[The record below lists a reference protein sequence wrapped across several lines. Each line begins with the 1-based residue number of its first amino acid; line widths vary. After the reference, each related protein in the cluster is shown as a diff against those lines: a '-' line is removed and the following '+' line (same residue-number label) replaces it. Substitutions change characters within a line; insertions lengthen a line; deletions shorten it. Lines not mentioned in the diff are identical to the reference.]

1 VKQGRLRI
9 LGALVLTAGVST
21 FVAKPAAAQAKPVLG
36 KLAGVVRDTAGTPQ
50 MGASVELAPEFT
62 GATGPHSLLTNTQ
75 GVFQGSKLLPGL
87 YTLRVTLAGFLPTL
101 EKHVRVSPNVTT
113 VVRVELESMYA
124 SLDQLRRMPS
134 NAASNPDDWKW
145 VLRSAASVRPV
156 LEWIDE
162 SSATVSTLG
171 AENRRPELPRVRMEF
186 TNGARR
192 AGSPSNIAAAPA
204 TAVAYNQKLGG
215 AGSLL
220 FAGQLSYDQE
230 APGGGIATVWMPT
243 GTLGAGPHTALALRE
258 AKIGPD
264 GPTFHGV
271 RLDQGGAIS
280 FGDRLLLRYGG
291 EYVLVGLGTA
301 ASSLRPRAQLNYR
314 ISQDWYTELIFA
326 SMPTGPAPLE
336 ATEVQPG
343 AMLTAALNELDAFPA
358 LLLRDGRPVLQ
369 SGWHEELAANRKIGA
384 HGVLQFAVFHDDNRH
399 VAVYGLG
406 GDALPA
412 GDYFQDYFSKGFVYD
427 GGASSNWGARVAFR
441 KKLEGDTEFS
451 ALYSIASAL
460 APVNDM
466 DNLLRDVLQAVP
478 RHSLGADISA
488 KVPRLGTK
496 VHVGYK
502 WISGPTVSRL
512 DGFGESLYQM
522 DPYVHLTVR
531 QPLPRWALGR
541 WEAIADCENLLAQG
555 YVSTSSRDG
564 HLVLVPA
571 FRTFRG
577 GLSVQF

>member
-1 VKQGRLRI
+1 MKQGRLRI
-9 LGALVLTAGVST
+9 LGALVLTAAISG
-21 FVAKPAAAQAKPVLG
+21 FAGKPAVAQAKPVLG
-36 KLAGVVRDTAGTPQ
+36 KLAGVVRDAAGTPQ
-50 MGASVELAPEFT
+50 MGASIELAPEFAGVT
-62 GATGPHSLLTNTQ
+62 QPHSLLTNTQ
-75 GVFQGSKLLPGL
+75 GIFQGGKLLPGL

-101 EKHVRVSPNVTT
+101 QKHVRVSPNLTT

-124 SLDQLRRMPS
+124 TLDQLRRMPS

-156 LEWIDE
+156 LEWMDE
-162 SSATVSTLG
+162 SNATVSTLG
-171 AENRRPELPRVRMEF
+171 AENRRPEVPRVRMEF

-192 AGSPSNIAAAPA
+192 AVSPSNIAPAPA

-220 FAGQLSYDQE
+220 FAGQMSYDQD

-271 RLDQGGAIS
+271 RFDQGGAIS

-326 SMPTGPAPLE
+326 SMPTGPGPLE

-358 LLLRDGRPVLQ
+358 LLMHDGHPVLQ
-369 SGWHEELAANRKIGA
+369 NGWHEEISANRKIGA
-384 HGVLQFAVFHDDNRH
+384 HGILQFAGFHDDNRH
-399 VAVYGLG
+399 VAVYGLS
-406 GDALPA
+406 GDTLPA
-412 GDYFQDYFSKGFVYD
+412 ADYFQDYFSKGFAYY
-427 GGASSNWGARVAFR
+427 GGASSSWGARVAFR
-441 KKLEGDTEFS
+441 KKLEGDTELT

-460 APVNDM
+460 APGNDM
-466 DNLLRDVLQAVP
+466 ESALRDVLQAVP
-478 RHSLGADISA
+478 RHSLGAGISA
-488 KVPRLGTK
+488 KLPHLGTK
-496 VHVGYK
+496 FHAGYK
-502 WISGPTVSRL
+502 WISGSAVSRL

-522 DPYVHLTVR
+522 DPYVHLMVR
-531 QPLPRWALGR
+531 QPLPKWALGR
-541 WEAIADCENLLAQG
+541 WEAIADCDNLLAQG

-564 HLVLVPA
+564 HVVLVPA

>member
-9 LGALVLTAGVST
+9 LGALVLTAAISG
-21 FVAKPAAAQAKPVLG
+21 FAGKPAVAQAKPVLG
-36 KLAGVVRDTAGTPQ
+36 KLAGVVRDAAGTPQ
-50 MGASVELAPEFT
+50 MGASIELAPEFAGVT
-62 GATGPHSLLTNTQ
+62 QPHSLLTNTQ
-75 GVFQGSKLLPGL
+75 GIFQGGKLLPGL

-101 EKHVRVSPNVTT
+101 QKHVRVSPNLTT

-124 SLDQLRRMPS
+124 TLDQLRRMPS

-156 LEWIDE
+156 LEWMDE
-162 SSATVSTLG
+162 SNATVSTLG
-171 AENRRPELPRVRMEF
+171 AENRRPEVPRVRMEF

-192 AGSPSNIAAAPA
+192 AVSPSNIAPAPA

-220 FAGQLSYDQE
+220 FAGQMSYDQD

-271 RLDQGGAIS
+271 RFDQGGAIS

-326 SMPTGPAPLE
+326 SMPTGPGPLE

-358 LLLRDGRPVLQ
+358 LLMHDGHPVLQ
-369 SGWHEELAANRKIGA
+369 NGWHEEISANRKIGA
-384 HGVLQFAVFHDDNRH
+384 HGILQFAGFHDDNRH
-399 VAVYGLG
+399 VAVYGLS
-406 GDALPA
+406 GDTLPA
-412 GDYFQDYFSKGFVYD
+412 ADYFQDYFSKGFAYD

-441 KKLEGDTEFS
+441 KKLEGDTEFT

-460 APVNDM
+460 APGNDM
-466 DNLLRDVLQAVP
+466 ESALRDVLQAVP
-478 RHSLGADISA
+478 RHSLGAGISA
-488 KVPRLGTK
+488 KLPHLGTK
-496 VHVGYK
+496 FHAGYK
-502 WISGPTVSRL
+502 WISGSAVSRL

-522 DPYVHLTVR
+522 DPYVHLMVR
-531 QPLPRWALGR
+531 QPLPKWALGR
-541 WEAIADCENLLAQG
+541 WEAIADCDNLLAQG

-564 HLVLVPA
+564 HVVLVPA